1 MVPAAAPITV
11 WRADVEKHILVL
23 LLVLRGSCQLFTIG
37 CVSHG
42 FSLRWGS
49 LLFRFVERFRPPSV
63 EFRCFFGIA
72 WDDHV
77 LLFPFILSVEGRQ
90 PGLSSLFIFLFFVD
104 SFSLLFLSV
113 QIPISYWFSFG
124 SFHVFRNLFIS
135 SKSSS
140 MVECL
145 FVVFAY
151 ISAYFCQL
159 SSNAS
164 PLTSFSNLILVIW
177 IFFLFMVNLAILSF
191 VDLFK
196 K

>member
-90 PGLSSLFIFLFFVD
+90 PGLSSLFTFLFFVD
-104 SFSLLFLSV
+104 SFSLLFLHFFCLHFFSLLTHSLYFFCLFKFPFLIDSV
-113 QIPISYWFSFG
+113 LVVFMFLEIC
-124 SFHVFRNLFIS
+124 SFHQNHLVWWS
-135 SKSSS
+135 A
-140 MVECL
+140 CL
-145 FVVFAY
+145 
-151 ISAYFCQL
+151 
-159 SSNAS
+159 
-164 PLTSFSNLILVIW
+164 
-177 IFFLFMVNLAILSF
+177 
-191 VDLFK
+191 
-196 K
+196 